1 MIQNQRR
8 HILIVDDDDKI
19 RHLISA
25 FLQKSGFIV
34 SAADNPDN
42 ARKIM
47 DLFIFDLAVV
57 DVMMPV
63 EDGITFVRKMRDA
76 GNDLPVLMLTALGET
91 ENKIAGLSAGVDDY
105 LAKPF
110 DPQELLLRV
119 ESILRRSLAK
129 KDSYAAF
136 HFGKFAYNSELHQ
149 LKDGESLV
157 DLTETEIVLIEYF
170 TKNIGIDLSRESI
183 ADSIGLSE
191 NLRGV
196 DVLITRLRKKLE
208 SDNSRFIFT
217 VRNVG
222 YKFIA

>member
-1 MIQNQRR
+1 MVQNQKR

-19 RHLISA
+19 RRLISE
-25 FLQKSGFIV
+25 FMQKSGFVV
-34 SAADNPDN
+34 SSADNPEN
-42 ARKIM
+42 ARKVM
-47 DLFIFDLAVV
+47 DLFHFDLAII

-63 EDGITFVRKMRDA
+63 EDGMTFVKKLRDA

-91 ENKIAGLSAGVDDY
+91 ENKIAGLTAGVDDY
-105 LAKPF
+105 LSKPF

-119 ESILRRSLAK
+119 ESILRRSFVK
-129 KDSYAAF
+129 KEKSEFFDFGNFSYDGE
-136 HFGKFAYNSELHQ
+136 HHQ
-149 LKDGESLV
+149 LKENNNLI
-157 DLTETEIVLIEYF
+157 DLTETEIVLMEYF
-170 TKNIGIDLSRESI
+170 IKNVGQELSRDGI
-183 ADSIGLSE
+183 ADAVGLSA

-208 SDNSRFIFT
+208 NKTSKFIFT